1 MAEKLQSESLNALLR
16 ELAMSLKTLTND
28 ETSLRELD
36 TTLDIARELHERIAI
51 LRFRAIEKL
60 GDQTSQ
66 MEAPQNEQHATT
78 EESTGAFE
86 RPFAFSIRTEATGTP
101 SVPTEPVAPLPSA
114 DVPPNAEEPS
124 TSPQPQ
130 PEHEPRMHAS
140 AIEPETHPMSIADRL
155 QLAPLGQLA
164 DAMGINDRVRFA
176 QELFGGDM
184 GAFKAACT
192 AIESDPSESAGLAT
206 LQSLADPEVDW
217 TAEKGA
223 AAEFSILVSRLFVGK
238 PA

>member
-78 EESTGAFE
+78 EESTGTFE
-86 RPFAFSIRTEATGTP
+86 RPFAFSIRTEATATP
-101 SVPTEPVAPLPSA
+101 SVPPKPVAPLPI
-114 DVPPNAEEPS
+114 AEVAPDA
-124 TSPQPQ
+124 SPEPQ
-130 PEHEPRMHAS
+130 PEPEVHAS
-140 AIEPETHPMSIADRL
+140 PIEPETHPMSLADRL
-155 QLAPLGQLA
+155 QLAPLDQLA

-223 AAEFSILVSRLFVGK
+223 AADFSILVSRLFVGK

>member
-60 GDQTSQ
+60 GDPTSQ

-78 EESTGAFE
+78 EESTGTFE
-86 RPFAFSIRTEATGTP
+86 RPFAFSIRTEATATP
-101 SVPTEPVAPLPSA
+101 SVPAEPVAPLPIA
-114 DVPPNAEEPS
+114 EVAPDAEEPS
-124 TSPQPQ
+124 TF
-130 PEHEPRMHAS
+130 PEPEPEPEVHAS
-140 AIEPETHPMSIADRL
+140 SIEPEPHPMSLADRL
-155 QLAPLGQLA
+155 QLAPLEQLS

-223 AAEFSILVSRLFVGK
+223 AADFSILVSRLFVGK